1 MTPKLPEP
9 PARSMYG
16 NLDDLLHAHAVA
28 CFNAGME
35 RAAEICEQ
43 RAGEWAEKHT
53 NSGNAMHSR
62 IAFALEH
69 CAITIRKEITP

>member
-16 NLDDLLHAHAVA
+16 NIDDLIHAHAVA

-43 RAGEWAEKHT
+43 RAETYEPHVT
-53 NSGNAMHSR
+53 VNARNVHR
-62 IAFALEH
+62 GIATA
-69 CAITIRKEITP
+69 IRKEITP